1 MLSGKG
7 PFTVFA
13 PTNEAFADPPAGTVP
28 GLLMPAAKA
37 KLVKVLTY
45 HVGPG
50 DHTTTKLRAM
60 ILADGGTAHLT
71 VADVAQSN
79 GVIQVVDHVLMP

>member
-1 MLSGKG
+1 
-7 PFTVFA
+7 
-13 PTNEAFADPPAGTVP
+13 
-28 GLLMPAAKA
+28 MPAAKA
-37 KLVKVLTY
+37 KLVKVVTY

>member
-28 GLLMPAAKA
+28 GLRMPAAKA
-37 KLVKVLTY
+37 KLVTILTY
-45 HVGPG
+45 HLAPG
-50 DHTTTKLRAM
+50 DHTTTKRRAM
-60 ILADGGTAHLT
+60 ILAEVGTADIT
-71 VADVAQSN
+71 VADVARPN
-79 GVIQVVDHVLMP
+79 GVIQVMDHVLMP